1 MLKIEI
7 PHHVRNGPISSM
19 TNYEIMGIFV
29 KMFHAQRQNL
39 PAFIIFKFTI
49 SLVNN
54 GH

>member
-19 TNYEIMGIFV
+19 TNYEIIGIFV